1 MPPLCRTKH
10 NRAKPM
16 FETASALFSI
26 ADAGEFRF
34 ARFYTVCE
42 EVPLGDTRKSAHC
55 LRCVGHA
62 PVGFS
67 KRGRDTESDANIQ
80 QEEMHTFFSNEFP
93 FVFPSEIPRCG
104 LLILLLITQTIYAYC
119 GNSFFCLQKRTRE
132 SGRLLGNIDKKRV

>member
-1 MPPLCRTKH
+1 
-10 NRAKPM
+10 M

-42 EVPLGDTRKSAHC
+42 EVPLGTPESPLIVCGLSDTFRG
-55 LRCVGHA
+55 L
-62 PVGFS
+62 S

-80 QEEMHTFFSNEFP
+80 QKEMHTFFSNEFP

-119 GNSFFCLQKRTRE
+119 GNSFFVRKKEHEKAGVFLETSTKE
-132 SGRLLGNIDKKRV
+132 SIIVCDE

>member
-1 MPPLCRTKH
+1 M
-10 NRAKPM
+10 
-16 FETASALFSI
+16 
-26 ADAGEFRF
+26 
-34 ARFYTVCE
+34 
-42 EVPLGDTRKSAHC
+42 DTRKSAHC

-119 GNSFFCLQKRTRE
+119 GNSFFVRKKEHEKAGVFLETSTKE
-132 SGRLLGNIDKKRV
+132 SIIVCDE

>member
-16 FETASALFSI
+16 FETASALFST

-34 ARFYTVCE
+34 ARFYTLCE
-42 EVPLGDTRKSAHC
+42 EVPLGTPESPAHC

-62 PVGFS
+62 PSDFQTWKRHGIPMQTFS
-67 KRGRDTESDANIQ
+67 R
-80 QEEMHTFFSNEFP
+80 EEMHTFFSNEFP

-119 GNSFFCLQKRTRE
+119 GNSFFVCKKNTRKRASSWKHRQKR
-132 SGRLLGNIDKKRV
+132 V